1 MKQFTFIIIATFT
14 FSLQAQTPYEQ
25 GMQKALSLWKNNKP
39 TEAVNL
45 FERIAKAEPDN
56 WLPPYYAAYVMITQ
70 GFNIKDV
77 AQLKSEMDKALLF
90 LNDAKS
96 RSKNNPEI
104 IILDALWHTVWVA
117 SDGQKYGMLYG
128 AKVAQ
133 MYEKALLLDPEN
145 PNVILNKA
153 QWDIGGAKFFGKP
166 VTAFCKDIEK
176 AIELS
181 KTFAPEALFYPKF
194 DLKRAQQLLEENCS
208 NK

>member
-1 MKQFTFIIIATFT
+1 MKQFIFIIIATIT
-14 FSLQAQTPYEQ
+14 LSVQAQTPYEQ
-25 GMQKALSLWKNNKP
+25 GMKKALSFWKENKP
-39 TEAVNL
+39 NEAVNL

-77 AQLKSEMDKALLF
+77 AQLKIQMDKALEF
-90 LNDAKS
+90 LNEAKL
-96 RSKNNPEI
+96 RSTNNPEI

-117 SDGQKYGMLYG
+117 YDGQKYGMLYG

-133 MYEKALLLDPEN
+133 MYEEALQTDSEN

-166 VTAFCKDIEK
+166 VTVFCKDIKK
-176 AIELS
+176 AIELT
-181 KTFAPEALFYPKF
+181 KTFAPEVLFYPKF
-194 DLKRAQQLLEENCS
+194 DLKRAQQLLEENCL
-208 NK
+208 N